1 MNSRPIAARLNQV
14 SFRYNEAEA
23 PLTKIDFTLH
33 RGECVLLTGPSGS
46 GKSTLIRLFNGL
58 IPHFYEGQLTGDM
71 ELFGRSAAGME
82 SWEFSRI
89 AGSIFQDSRSQFF
102 NAVVRDEIA
111 FGGENLGME
120 PEEIR
125 SRLDRLAGR
134 LGIGGRLE
142 ANVQTLS
149 GGEKQKVAFAAAS
162 LPGPELYVLDE
173 PSANL
178 DRSASL
184 QLSRLLAEL
193 KQDGRTL
200 LIAEHRLHDLLP
212 IADRI
217 VYMEEGSI
225 RAEWT
230 PQQLLSL
237 SAGELEQF
245 GLRSPRLEL
254 DPAGVEPIAET
265 EFGVERPDR
274 LTAVNLGI
282 SSPGGRRSAR
292 NMLENVGLVLRP
304 GEITAL
310 TGPNGAGK
318 STLAKTLSGLIRER
332 EGSVSLSG
340 ERLRAS
346 KRLGRVGFVMQDSE
360 CQLFADSVR
369 GELLLTREK
378 DPQAPELAERLLR
391 ELGLWELRERHPLA
405 LSGGQ
410 KQRLALAAGIMG
422 RPDVLVLDEP
432 TSGLDGRNMR
442 HVIRLLRDIAAG
454 GTAILVITHD
464 FEWMQAACDRLV
476 VVRDRGLHTYL
487 RPDSASFRRALTEA
501 VIRS

>member
-1 MNSRPIAARLNQV
+1 MNSRPIAARLNRV
-14 SFRYNEAEA
+14 GFRYNEAEA
-23 PLTKIDFTLH
+23 PLKEIDFTLH

-71 ELFGRSAAGME
+71 ELFGRSTAGME
-82 SWEFSRI
+82 SWEFSQI

-193 KQDGRTL
+193 KQEGRTL

-217 VYMEEGSI
+217 VYMEAGSI

-237 SAGELEQF
+237 SAAELEHF

-254 DPAGVEPIAET
+254 DPAGGGRMPDAES
-265 EFGVERPDR
+265 EIGRPDR
-274 LTAVNLGI
+274 LTAVNLGV
-282 SSPGGRRSAR
+282 SLGGRHSAR
-292 NMLENVGLVLRP
+292 NMLDNVELVLRP

-378 DPQAPELAERLLR
+378 DPEAPALAERLLR

-410 KQRLALAAGIMG
+410 KQRLALAAGIMN

-432 TSGLDGRNMR
+432 TSGLDGRNMYQ
-442 HVIRLLRDIAAG
+442 VIRLLRDIAAG

-476 VVRDRGLHTYL
+476 VVRDRSLHTYL
-487 RPDSASFRRALTEA
+487 RPDSVSFRRALTEA